1 MKFFLFPVFLWF
13 SFASFSQRSQGEGVV
28 LGKVIDQK
36 TKSPLEY
43 AKVKVFKAKDS
54 SVLGGQFT
62 DSEGKFN
69 IEGLPYSPM
78 LVLITFT
85 GYDTVWYNEVIPSKE
100 LRLVNLG
107 EVVLMVNNQR
117 VVDEV

>member
-1 MKFFLFPVFLWF
+1 MKFFLFSLFLWF
-13 SFASFSQRSQGEGVV
+13 SFASFSQRNQGEGVV
-28 LGKVIDQK
+28 LGKVVDQK
-36 TKSPLEY
+36 TKNPLEY
-43 AKVKVFKAKDS
+43 AKVKVLNAKDS

-69 IEGLPYSPM
+69 IEGLPFLPM
-78 LVLITFT
+78 LVQITFA

-107 EVVLMVNNQR
+107 EVVLLVNNQR
-117 VVDEV
+117 VV